1 MNNPRQ
7 LYHYGIDESAGT
19 YVTNYVV
26 VAVILI
32 GFVMEFVSKPKA
44 IVKAEHVSTITNNIF
59 VPTLFHRLFSLHS
72 RF

>member
-19 YVTNYVV
+19 YVTNYIV
-26 VAVILI
+26 VAVILV

-44 IVKAEHVSTITNNIF
+44 IIKAEYGTF
-59 VPTLFHRLFSLHS
+59 LHRVFSLHS